1 MTGERDEATS
11 LRSRRRQEGDATL
24 RHDQFFNRSDS
35 VVTTHETANANTIAM
50 IAPLSTVRKVVLPS
64 AQNRRQ
70 IGVRRYAGAASSVT
84 AIPPRDARRPRGNRG
99 VGLARFRQPTDSS
112 ASMARP
118 TIHAARVVKS
128 VTDTQQQ
135 IVVRTPVEAVAP
147 NPVHTRWAYPLI
159 GVSFLVLTAI
169 VVATIF
175 TASRFGAIKRPYAR
189 VPSDAE
195 QVESRIDFD
204 GVERFRAD
212 GEFLFVTI
220 RNPQLSLLAWFM
232 FRKEQDIVPLR
243 YTDVYPNVTPAQQ
256 QVRGQRQMIGAQ
268 QAAEYAALSKLGY
281 PIELVPGEIVVDQLV
296 CLQANDDGT
305 ACVQEAPSA
314 QVLQPDD
321 ELVRVDGVDIKVV
334 DDLAPI
340 LKEHEPGDMIEV
352 QYERAGVDG
361 LQTGTIELIASPE
374 DPTRTIIGFVPLDTT
389 RVGTA
394 PFEIGYSTEGI
405 GGPSAGLAFTLT
417 IIDELTPGELTGDQ
431 TVAVTGTIDIAGNV
445 GAIGGLAQK
454 ASAVMQTGAKYFLVP
469 ASQSDDDIA
478 QARANVHGEVEII
491 PVATL
496 DEALAALT
504 RLGGNADEIGTPGK
518 DFKPT
523 S

>member
-1 MTGERDEATS
+1 
-11 LRSRRRQEGDATL
+11 
-24 RHDQFFNRSDS
+24 
-35 VVTTHETANANTIAM
+35 
-50 IAPLSTVRKVVLPS
+50 
-64 AQNRRQ
+64 
-70 IGVRRYAGAASSVT
+70 
-84 AIPPRDARRPRGNRG
+84 
-99 VGLARFRQPTDSS
+99 
-112 ASMARP
+112 MARP

-147 NPVHTRWAYPLI
+147 NPVHKRWAYPLI
-159 GVSFLVLTAI
+159 GVSFVVLTVI
-169 VVATIF
+169 VLATVF
-175 TASRFGAIKRPYAR
+175 TASRFGAIERPYAR

-204 GVERFRAD
+204 GVERYRAD

-220 RNPQLSLLAWFM
+220 RNPQLSLLSWFM
-232 FRKEQDIVPLR
+232 FRKEQDIVPLL
-243 YTDVYPNVTPAQQ
+243 YTDVYPTGTPAQQ
-256 QVRGQRQMIGAQ
+256 QVRGQRQMISAQ
-268 QAAEYAALSKLGY
+268 QKAEYTALSKLGY
-281 PIELVPGEIVVDQLV
+281 PIELVPGEIVVDLLV
-296 CLQANDDGT
+296 CLKANEEGT
-305 ACVQEAPSA
+305 ACVEEAPSA
-314 QVLQPDD
+314 KVLQPDD
-321 ELVRVDGVDIKVV
+321 ELVRVDGVDITVV

-352 QYERAGVDG
+352 QFERAGIDG

-445 GAIGGLAQK
+445 GAIGGLPQK

-469 ASQSDDDIA
+469 ASQSDEDIA
-478 QARANVHGEVEII
+478 LARANVHGEVEII

-496 DEALAALT
+496 DEALAALA

-518 DFKPT
+518 DFQPA